1 MERGSFLMS
10 SEPKIYTAKVA
21 EEDGELLLVFDPQM
35 LFDLGWNE
43 GDEIVWEIR
52 NDAIIARKANDKL
65 DI

>member
-1 MERGSFLMS
+1 MS

-35 LFDLGWNE
+35 LVDLGWNE